1 MKSDKISLRKE
12 MKNMDNYEKILS
24 IMRKNGGCITTKEL
38 NSNNINRYF
47 LTKMIEKKQIN
58 RISRGYYGLV
68 NYNVDEY
75 YKIISMSEKAVFS
88 MNTALYLHNL
98 SDRTPLIFD
107 ITVPY
112 YYGGSLR
119 KNKNVNLYF
128 VNTSI
133 LDLGKIEIISPFGMK
148 IKVYDKE
155 RTICDIVKNRNH
167 MDIEIFSKAIKK
179 YINSDDKNL
188 NKLMKYAKKLKI
200 ENKIREYMEVFL

>member
-1 MKSDKISLRKE
+1 
-12 MKNMDNYEKILS
+12 MDNYEKILN

-38 NSNNINRYF
+38 NPNNINRYF

-133 LDLGKIEIISPFGMK
+133 LDLGRIEIISPFGMK

-155 RTICDIVKNRNH
+155 RTLCDIVKNRNH

-188 NKLMKYAKKLKI
+188 NKLMKYAQKLKI
-200 ENKIREYMEVFL
+200 ENKMREYMEVFL

>member
-1 MKSDKISLRKE
+1 
-12 MKNMDNYEKILS
+12 MDNFEKILK
-24 IMRKNGGCITTKEL
+24 IMKNNGGYITTREL
-38 NSNNINRYF
+38 GENNINRYF
-47 LTKMIEKKQIN
+47 LTKMIERKQII

-68 NYNVDEY
+68 DYSADEY

-119 KNKNVNLYF
+119 KNKKVNLYF
-128 VNTSI
+128 VKNSV
-133 LDLGKIEIISPFGMK
+133 LDLGKIEITSPYGMK

-155 RTICDIVKNRNH
+155 RTICDIVKNRKN
-167 MDIEIFSKAIKK
+167 MDMEIFSKAIKI
-179 YINSDDKNL
+179 YIKSNNKNL
-188 NKLMKYAKKLKI
+188 NKLMKYAKELKI
-200 ENKIREYMEVFL
+200 EKKMKEYMEVIL

>member
-1 MKSDKISLRKE
+1 
-12 MKNMDNYEKILS
+12 MDNYEKILS

-133 LDLGKIEIISPFGMK
+133 LDLGRIEIISPFGMK

-155 RTICDIVKNRNH
+155 RTICDIVK
-167 MDIEIFSKAIKK
+167 
-179 YINSDDKNL
+179 
-188 NKLMKYAKKLKI
+188 
-200 ENKIREYMEVFL
+200 

>member
-1 MKSDKISLRKE
+1 
-12 MKNMDNYEKILS
+12 MDNYEKILS

-155 RTICDIVKNRNH
+155 RTVCDIVKNRNH